1 MGNQKIR
8 SATLVKKTT
17 GKTGPRHSALV
28 DSLDRL
34 HAEISGSY
42 LDVKCYLD
50 RLSAVFNLVLD
61 AVVSL
66 IVEEDGGCGSLSKIT
81 DFDLTG
87 IFLTKDIVYFQLG
100 KDYFFHQSFD
110 DIQGGNVCKNCQY
123 ASFIAC
129 FYCSQRN

>member
-1 MGNQKIR
+1 MSII
-8 SATLVKKTT
+8 SAILVRTT
-17 GKTGPRHSALV
+17 GKTGRRHSALL

-34 HAEISGSY
+34 HAEISGCY
-42 LDVKCYLD
+42 LDVTRYLD

-66 IVEEDGGCGSLSKIT
+66 IVEEDGGCGRLSKIT

-87 IFLTKDIVYFQLG
+87 IFLTKDIIYFQLG

>member
-1 MGNQKIR
+1 MRIT
-8 SATLVKKTT
+8 SATLVQTT
-17 GKTGPRHSALV
+17 GKTGQRQNALL

-34 HAEISGSY
+34 HAEISGCY
-42 LDVKCYLD
+42 LDVTRYLD

-87 IFLTKDIVYFQLG
+87 IFLTKDIIYFQLG
-100 KDYFFHQSFD
+100 KDYFFHPSFVEK
-110 DIQGGNVCKNCQY
+110 QGSKVPKVCKTVNKLP
-123 ASFIAC
+123 A
-129 FYCSQRN
+129 

>member
-1 MGNQKIR
+1 M
-8 SATLVKKTT
+8 
-17 GKTGPRHSALV
+17 

-34 HAEISGSY
+34 HAEISGCY
-42 LDVKCYLD
+42 LDVTCYLD

-87 IFLTKDIVYFQLG
+87 VFLTKHIVYFQLG

-123 ASFIAC
+123 AFFIAC

>member
-1 MGNQKIR
+1 MSIT
-8 SATLVKKTT
+8 SATLVQTT
-17 GKTGPRHSALV
+17 GKTGQRQNALL

-34 HAEISGSY
+34 HAEISGCY
-42 LDVKCYLD
+42 LDVTSYLD

-100 KDYFFHQSFD
+100 KDYFFHQSFVEK
-110 DIQGGNVCKNCQY
+110 QCPKAPKVCKTFNKLP
-123 ASFIAC
+123 A
-129 FYCSQRN
+129 

>member
-1 MGNQKIR
+1 MSII
-8 SATLVKKTT
+8 SATLVRTT
-17 GKTGPRHSALV
+17 GKTGRRHSALL

-34 HAEISGSY
+34 HAAISGCY
-42 LDVKCYLD
+42 LDVTCYLD

-61 AVVSL
+61 SVVSL

-100 KDYFFHQSFD
+100 KDYFS
-110 DIQGGNVCKNCQY
+110 IRLSLKNRAQKP
-123 ASFIAC
+123 
-129 FYCSQRN
+129 

>member
-1 MGNQKIR
+1 MSIT
-8 SATLVKKTT
+8 SATLVQTT
-17 GKTGPRHSALV
+17 GKTGQRQNALL

-34 HAEISGSY
+34 HAEISGCY
-42 LDVKCYLD
+42 LDVTCYLD

-87 IFLTKDIVYFQLG
+87 VFLTKNIIYFQLG
-100 KDYFFHQSFD
+100 RIIFSISLSMKYRAEKSAKTV
-110 DIQGGNVCKNCQY
+110 NMLP
-123 ASFIAC
+123 S
-129 FYCSQRN
+129 

>member
-1 MGNQKIR
+1 MSIT
-8 SATLVKKTT
+8 SATLVQTT
-17 GKTGPRHSALV
+17 GKTGQRQNALL

-34 HAEISGSY
+34 HAEISGCY
-42 LDVKCYLD
+42 LDVTCYLD

-61 AVVSL
+61 SVVSL

>member
-1 MGNQKIR
+1 M
-8 SATLVKKTT
+8 
-17 GKTGPRHSALV
+17 

-34 HAEISGSY
+34 HAERSGCY

-66 IVEEDGGCGSLSKIT
+66 IVEEDGGCGSLSKII

-87 IFLTKDIVYFQLG
+87 VFLTKHIVYFQLG
-100 KDYFFHQSFD
+100 KDYFFHPSFD
-110 DIQGGNVCKNCQY
+110 EKQGPKVCKTMGFFLH
-123 ASFIAC
+123 SLLF
-129 FYCSQRN
+129 CSQSCQRKAKSEPESNT